1 MSQQKDSA
9 LVLYGYLFAFLL
21 LALSLVAPSCT
32 EDELNQGRLAE
43 AHYVDLLH
51 ALTFEDAAAARKAS
65 SKLSRTISTLPVRWY
80 RPMEDEESENMY
92 YHLAKAERA
101 YTECRLS
108 IAEANTEL
116 AGVQLD
122 RAVYE
127 LSAADPVAFNEL
139 YVGSIYD
146 FVATWLEVSRAV
158 HDQELCSMVWVEF
171 SRYGKDARHAW
182 QLVKWRKPSA
192 QLYAFTDDQLID
204 FRLAHGEVDDAI
216 DHFITV
222 IKSGDQCSSQVAAK
236 EVDLALWG
244 LLSQFRSVYRTDL

>member
-1 MSQQKDSA
+1 MNIKN
-9 LVLYGYLFAFLL
+9 LLCGFLFLAFL
-21 LALSLVAPSCT
+21 LVAPSCT

-51 ALTFEDAAAARKAS
+51 ALTYEDAAAARKAS
-65 SKLSRTISTLPVRWY
+65 SKLNRSISTLPVRWY
-80 RPMEDEESENMY
+80 RPMEDEESDNMY
-92 YHLAKAERA
+92 YHLAKAEHA

-108 IAEANTEL
+108 IAEGNTEL
-116 AGVQLD
+116 ASVQLD

-182 QLVKWRKPSA
+182 QRVKWRKPSG

-204 FRLAHGEVDDAI
+204 FRLNHGEVDDSI

-222 IKSGDQCSSQVAAK
+222 IKSGDQCTAQVAAK
-236 EVDLALWG
+236 EVDEAIWK
-244 LLSQFRSVYRTDL
+244 LLSQFGHVYPPDF